1 MDQKLEI
8 ILSAKDLTQRA
19 FTSASARVQKFT
31 SNVFSMRGVLVATAG
46 VAAMGAFV
54 KKSME
59 TADAI
64 GKAADAIGISTGT
77 LQEYRHAAR
86 ISGVATES
94 LDKSIGQFTK
104 RVGEARAGTGAM
116 ITFLKLFDTQLL
128 SNIQNSRSTDEALDL
143 VFKRMGQTASATDK
157 AALANA
163 AFGRSGITMVN
174 MVKDGAAG
182 LAKLRQEARDL
193 GIVMDDH
200 LIRNSERANDE
211 IEKLTRV
218 MKVQFMSAAVG
229 LAPEIARIAQNTTDW
244 WKANQ
249 ALVKTEVAEYANKI
263 KNALVKIWEVISYDP
278 AILEW
283 GLVGL
288 AIGGKKWGVIA
299 AGMGHMAT
307 WSGNLAKAL
316 GLASQGI
323 LEYSEI
329 AKANFA
335 ELEAMVKKGESLLA
349 GQTTGK
355 IGPDTKGYEIY
366 QPPAPTPG
374 PPAPG
379 GGDDK
384 AALAEYKSLMKE
396 VEKAQAEFQAAL
408 VIPQG
413 TGATVDEQLRRD
425 VGKYTAGFDQ
435 TQEDIEKSKEAY
447 AAMFEDLKFQ
457 SADYYAWKKEQLT
470 AQADAY
476 AESTGQR
483 LLSEQWLNEQLKE
496 LDAER
501 LAAQEETSQFL
512 IDLSE
517 RTSDAIEDTFSDL
530 VYDLK
535 DGWKDWQSYFS
546 KLSDSLWRITSD
558 IVGQMIKEWLF
569 GTAKT
574 TAALATE
581 GAQVGVLTQL
591 YWLLAAAKA
600 AAGMG
605 GGMNTGAPT
614 HVGAGGTTAFGMAG
628 GGDVEKDKIYLI
640 GEKGPE
646 IFVPTG
652 SGTIIPNQNIRN
664 MATSESK
671 NVTIHNSISIGRA
684 DERTASLLLMQIE
697 DVTRR
702 VLREEMR

>member
-1 MDQKLEI
+1 MNDHKLQI

-19 FTSASARVQKFT
+19 FTSANARLQKFT
-31 SNVFSMRGVLVATAG
+31 SNVFSMRGALVAVAG
-46 VAAMGAFV
+46 VAAMGHFV

-86 ISGVATES
+86 ISGVETAA
-94 LDKSIGQFTK
+94 LDKSIMQFGK
-104 RVGEARAGTGAM
+104 RVGEARSDTGAM
-116 ITFLKLFDTQLL
+116 ITFLEKFDATLL
-128 SNIQNSRSTDEALDL
+128 KNVQSAKSTDEALDL

-200 LIRNSERANDE
+200 LIRASERANDE

-218 MKVQFMSAAVG
+218 MKVQFMAAAAG
-229 LAPEIARIAQNTTDW
+229 LAPEIARIAQSTTDW

-249 ALVKTEVAEYANKI
+249 ELVKTDVARYANEI
-263 KNALVKIWEVISYDP
+263 KNT
-278 AILEW
+278 ILEIK
-283 GLVGL
+283 GVYDSLPEGVVG
-288 AIGGKKWGVIA
+288 A
-299 AGMGHMAT
+299 AGAGIIGRILFGQKAGAIIALITLTSSKISQFKREHPEIFGYQAGTPGHGVTGSWAPVPEPT
-307 WSGNLAKAL
+307 PAPAL
-316 GLASQGI
+316 G
-323 LEYSEI
+323 
-329 AKANFA
+329 
-335 ELEAMVKKGESLLA
+335 
-349 GQTTGK
+349 
-355 IGPDTKGYEIY
+355 
-366 QPPAPTPG
+366 QPPPQ
-374 PPAPG
+374 
-379 GGDDK
+379 GGDNK
-384 AALAEYKSLMKE
+384 AALAEYKALMKE

-408 VIPQG
+408 VIPAG
-413 TGATVDEQLRRD
+413 TGALVDEQLRRD
-425 VGKYTAGFDQ
+425 VGGYVVGYDT
-435 TQEDIEKSKEAY
+435 TLEDIEKSKEAY

-457 SADYYAWKKEQLT
+457 SADYYAYRKEQLT

-476 AESTGQR
+476 VEDTGNR
-483 LLSEQWLNEQLKE
+483 LLAEQWLNEQLKE

-501 LAAQEETSQFL
+501 IKSQEETSQFL
-512 IDLSE
+512 IDLSQ
-517 RTSDAIEDTFSDL
+517 RTSDAIESTFSDL

-535 DGWKDWQSYFS
+535 DGWKDWQSYFQ

-569 GTAKT
+569 GATKTA
-574 TAALATE
+574 AALATE
-581 GAQVGVLTQL
+581 GAQVGVLTQM
-591 YWLLAAAKA
+591 YWALAAAKA
-600 AAGMG
+600 AAGTLG

-614 HVGAGGTTAFGMAG
+614 HLGAGGTTAFGMAS
-628 GGDVEKDKIYLI
+628 GGDYTAGEEVIV

-646 IFVPTG
+646 IFKAKVPG
-652 SGTIIPNQNIRN
+652 YIIPNHLINQRTNQINQYSLDIPMTVIAPDDDRRVSRLAN
-664 MATSESK
+664 RLQSEF
-671 NVTIHNSISIGRA
+671 A
-684 DERTASLLLMQIE
+684 QIARE
-697 DVTRR
+697 

>member
-1 MDQKLEI
+1 MDQKLQI

-19 FTSASARVQKFT
+19 FTSASARVRKFT
-31 SNVFSMRGVLVATAG
+31 SNVFSMRGALVATAG

-86 ISGVATES
+86 ISGVQTEA

-116 ITFLKLFDTQLL
+116 ITFLKQFDENLL
-128 SNIQNSRSTDEALDL
+128 KNIQSSKSTDEALNL

-163 AFGRSGITMVN
+163 AFGRSGLTMVN

-200 LIRNSERANDE
+200 LIRSSERANDE

-218 MKVQFMSAAVG
+218 LKVQFMSAAIG
-229 LAPEIARIAQNTTDW
+229 LAPEIARIAQSTTDW

-249 ALVKTEVAEYANKI
+249 NIVKQDVAGWVRGITEVIKI
-263 KNALVKIWEVISYDP
+263 GIKPLQIWAD
-278 AILEW
+278 LW
-283 GLVGL
+283 KR
-288 AIGGKKWGVIA
+288 IGYK
-299 AGMGHMAT
+299 AGG
-307 WSGNLAKAL
+307 
-316 GLASQGI
+316 
-323 LEYSEI
+323 
-329 AKANFA
+329 
-335 ELEAMVKKGESLLA
+335 GESVRGMDYKSMDISKPPSLDSKPSPIPA
-349 GQTTGK
+349 PF
-355 IGPDTKGYEIY
+355 IVS
-366 QPPAPTPG
+366 PPAQ
-374 PPAPG
+374 
-379 GGDDK
+379 DK

-396 VEKAQAEFQAAL
+396 VEKAQQEFQDAL
-408 VIPQG
+408 VMPAG
-413 TGATVDEQLRRD
+413 TGATVDEQLRRG
-425 VGKYTAGFDQ
+425 VGQYVIGYDNVK
-435 TQEDIEKSKEAY
+435 EDIEKSKEAY

-501 LAAQEETSQFL
+501 LVAQEETSQFL

-581 GAQVGVLTQL
+581 GVQVGILTQL
-591 YWLLAAAKA
+591 YLALAAAKA
-600 AAGMG
+600 AAGAGSWG
-605 GGMNTGAPT
+605 GGGAS
-614 HVGAGGTTAFGMAG
+614 GAGTSMPRG
-628 GGDVEKDKIYLI
+628 GGGGGYGFDDGGYLGEDVAGI
-640 GEKGPE
+640 GKSSGKSYEFHRDE
-646 IFVPTG
+646 IFMPISKVHRA
-652 SGTIIPNQNIRN
+652 SSK
-664 MATSESK
+664 SEVK
-671 NVTIHNSISIGRA
+671 NLTMYNSITIGQA
-684 DERTASLLLMQIE
+684 DERTASLLLLEIE
-697 DVTRR
+697 DRVRS

>member
-1 MDQKLEI
+1 MDQKLQI

-19 FTSASARVQKFT
+19 FTSASARVRKFT
-31 SNVFSMRGVLVATAG
+31 SNVFSMRGALVATAG

-86 ISGVATES
+86 ISGVQTEA

-116 ITFLKLFDTQLL
+116 ITFLKQFDENLL
-128 SNIQNSRSTDEALDL
+128 KNIQSSKSTDEALNL

-163 AFGRSGITMVN
+163 AFGRSGLTMVN

-200 LIRNSERANDE
+200 LIRSSERANDE

-218 MKVQFMSAAVG
+218 LKVQFMSAAIG
-229 LAPEIARIAQNTTDW
+229 LAPEIARIAQSTTDW

-249 ALVKTEVAEYANKI
+249 NIVKQDVAGWVRGITEVIKI
-263 KNALVKIWEVISYDP
+263 GIIPLQIWAD
-278 AILEW
+278 LW
-283 GLVGL
+283 KR
-288 AIGGKKWGVIA
+288 IGYK
-299 AGMGHMAT
+299 AGG
-307 WSGNLAKAL
+307 
-316 GLASQGI
+316 
-323 LEYSEI
+323 
-329 AKANFA
+329 
-335 ELEAMVKKGESLLA
+335 GESVRGMDYKSMDISKPPSLDSKPSPIPA
-349 GQTTGK
+349 PF
-355 IGPDTKGYEIY
+355 IVS
-366 QPPAPTPG
+366 PPAQ
-374 PPAPG
+374 
-379 GGDDK
+379 DK

-396 VEKAQAEFQAAL
+396 VEKAQQEFQDAL
-408 VIPQG
+408 VMPAG